1 MANEAVTK
9 MNKKQR
15 SVGLDVL
22 RCIAMMM
29 VVGLHYLGKGELLPD
44 MMKSESWN
52 ATGIIAWALE
62 AVCIVAVNVYML
74 ISGYLLCKSH
84 FKLSRLISLYIQL
97 WTYSVGVGMLAYL
110 TGLAPREELTTYK
123 LLTLVLPVSMGHYWF
138 MTAYVYFYLLLP
150 LLGLAVKKMTQKQH
164 KITVILLL
172 LVFCVLKSVLPF
184 KLEMDEEGY
193 SFIWY
198 AIMFLVA
205 SYIRLYRPKLINRR
219 SSAIL
224 MIVGM
229 FGSFTEILAIGK
241 FGMITGKLEYIS
253 SVSMHYNHIFPFLGA
268 LGLFG
273 MFIPQAGML
282 KDEASAVKD
291 ETPAIKDEAPVVNDD
306 ADGAGGNVT
315 AKKPNFICKIIVAI
329 APLTLGV
336 YLLHENTAVR
346 YTWVKWLS
354 CNEIENAAE
363 LIGYTLLAMLV
374 VFVVG
379 IVVELIRSKLFGL
392 IHIGLKHIK
401 PYRLLTEKIDDID
414 KVFAAK

>member
-44 MMKSESWN
+44 MMKPESWN

-62 AVCIVAVNVYML
+62 AICIVAVNVYML

-110 TGLAPREELTTYK
+110 TGLAPKEELTTYK

-205 SYIRLYRPKLINRR
+205 SYIRLYRPKLINRS
-219 SSAIL
+219 SSAVL

-229 FGSFTEILAIGK
+229 IGSFAEILAIGK
-241 FGMITGKLEYIS
+241 IGMLTGKLEYVS
-253 SVSMHYNHIFPFLGA
+253 TVSMHYNHIFPFLGA

-273 MFIPQAGML
+273 MFIPQSDKL
-282 KDEASAVKD
+282 KDDAPAVND
-291 ETPAIKDEAPVVNDD
+291 ETFTVNDEANGV
-306 ADGAGGNVT
+306 GGNAT
-315 AKKPNFICKIIVAI
+315 AKKPNFLCRIVVAI

-346 YTWVKWLS
+346 YVWEKWFGCS
-354 CNEIENAAE
+354 EISNAAE

-374 VFVVG
+374 VFAAG
-379 IVVELIRSKLFGL
+379 IVVELVRSKLFGL
-392 IHIGLKHIK
+392 IHAGLKHIK
-401 PYRLLTEKIDDID
+401 PYRLLTEKIEDID